1 MVTST
6 PAPALSSTH
15 SVVLI
20 ARLARMVKGRL
31 EAALAPLGLRARHLV
46 ALTYLRDHGPTPQG
60 ALGDGL
66 RIDPSNLVGLLN
78 ELDSAGYVE
87 RRRDPDDRRRH
98 IVELSKRGRKLLDED
113 VQRSLAAVDDSV
125 LGSLSPDDRAALHR
139 ILVELSGDWAALCLA
154 DDEEPFSP

>member
-1 MVTST
+1 
-6 PAPALSSTH
+6 
-15 SVVLI
+15 
-20 ARLARMVKGRL
+20 
-31 EAALAPLGLRARHLV
+31 
-46 ALTYLRDHGPTPQG
+46 
-60 ALGDGL
+60 
-66 RIDPSNLVGLLN
+66 
-78 ELDSAGYVE
+78 VE